1 MDQVTQ
7 QTAANSEESASAA
20 EELSSQA
27 EEMRSLVARFKLS
40 NASSTSSYSSP
51 RASSY
56 QQPAQRKIQP
66 EKVLVGAG
74 AGRKNGKNGSHP
86 IDPKRAIPFDDD
98 QTLQEF

>member
-1 MDQVTQ
+1 
-7 QTAANSEESASAA
+7 ANSEESASAA

-40 NASSTSSYSSP
+40 NASNSYSSP
-51 RASSY
+51 RAAQSANY
-56 QQPAQRKIQP
+56 QLPAQPKKQP

-86 IDPKRAIPFDDD
+86 IDPRKAIPFDDD